1 MFEQALWQAPWWR
14 KGHAKGAF
22 DAGSFYPASE
32 AQALSHSPL
41 FRGSPVPAVVRFS
54 MAGGDLDV
62 AENARSP
69 RGMAVQFRLS
79 DGRVHNLAGL
89 NAPVFAA
96 STPETFLGLLRAGLP
111 DADGKRNM
119 QRISAFRE
127 QHPDTQGQWQWLQ
140 QNRPPWSYLTSA
152 YHGLHTFFLV
162 DSRNERHAVRWQL
175 LPQKGERALT
185 EAELAAA
192 SGDFLAARLEETL
205 AEGSARFVLQVTLAA
220 PGDDLLDPAH
230 AWPDER
236 TRVSLGVLELDRAGG
251 DQCTGINFD
260 PLVLAEG
267 VEASDDPFLKVRSA
281 AYAISFGKRLSGQ

>member
-1 MFEQALWQAPWWR
+1 MFEQAFGKRPGER

-32 AQALSHSPL
+32 AQALSRSPL

-127 QHPDTQGQWQWLQ
+127 QHPDTLGQWQWLQ
-140 QNRPPWSYLTSA
+140 ENRPPWSYLTSA

-162 DSRNERHAVRWQL
+162 DSRNEQHAVRWHL
-175 LPQKGERALT
+175 VPENSERMLT
-185 EAELAAA
+185 ESELAAA
-192 SGDFLAARLEETL
+192 PSNFLAARLEEMQ
-205 AEGSARFVLQVTLAA
+205 AGGPARFVWQVTLAA
-220 PGDDLLDPAH
+220 SGDDLLDPAH

-236 TRVSLGVLELDRAGG
+236 SRVSLGVLELDRAAG
-251 DQCTGINFD
+251 DQCAGINFD
-260 PLVLAEG
+260 PMVVAEG
-267 VEASDDPFLKVRSA
+267 VEASDDPFLRIRST